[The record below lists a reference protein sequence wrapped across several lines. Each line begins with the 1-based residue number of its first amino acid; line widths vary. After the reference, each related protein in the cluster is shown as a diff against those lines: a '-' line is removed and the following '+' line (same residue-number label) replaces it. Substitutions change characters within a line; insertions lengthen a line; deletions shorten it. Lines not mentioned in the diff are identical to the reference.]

1 MLSEKLWDALND
13 QVNAELH
20 SAYVYLSMASWLE
33 DANLGG
39 MAQWMKTQA
48 NEEMEHAMKFYNY
61 INDRRSK
68 VELKPIEGPKTC
80 WESPLEAFQDAF
92 QHEQYITGRIHSLL
106 DIAHEEK
113 DYPTQEFL
121 QWFVKEQV
129 EEEASV
135 DEVVQQLDMLK
146 DSRNGLLMLDRK
158 LGERKEEEEEDED

>member
-33 DANLGG
+33 DASFQG
-39 MAQWMKTQA
+39 MAKWMKAQA
-48 NEEMEHAMKFYNY
+48 NEEMEHAMKFYGY
-61 INDRRSK
+61 INDRRSR
-68 VELKPIEGPKTC
+68 VELKPIDGPKTS
-80 WESPLEAFQDAF
+80 WNSPLEAFEDAF
-92 QHEQYITGRIHSLL
+92 EHEQYISGRIHSLL
-106 DIAHEEK
+106 DIAHEER

-135 DEVVQQLDMLK
+135 DEVVQQLKMVQE
-146 DSRNGLLMLDRK
+146 SRNGLFMLDRK
-158 LGERKEEEEEDED
+158 LGEREEED